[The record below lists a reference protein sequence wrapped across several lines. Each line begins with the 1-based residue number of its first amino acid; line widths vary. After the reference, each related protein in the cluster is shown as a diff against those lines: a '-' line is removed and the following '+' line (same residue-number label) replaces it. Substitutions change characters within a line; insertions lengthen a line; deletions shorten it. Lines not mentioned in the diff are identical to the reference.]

1 MSNVPKIE
9 PIKITE
15 YTSKQSK
22 YDVVAKLPL
31 RDIILGPS
39 GSGKGILLQNLILN
53 IYKDCFDRIY
63 IFSPSI
69 FVDKT
74 WSPVIEHINKDLK
87 VNTEKEKCLFDTF
100 DTEELSN
107 IVETQK
113 KIAEHMKSQNYKK
126 IYQILIIIDDWADDY
141 KASHNPVLNSLFTKG
156 RHSFISVIVSSQKF
170 RALSN
175 IMRVNAVNLYVFRLR
190 NVGDLDAFVEEVSAV
205 ASKKELLNLYHIA
218 TEEAYSFLF
227 IKLNSKKV
235 NDMFYLRF
243 EKRLLLE

>member
-31 RDIILGPS
+31 RDIVLGPS

-53 IYKDCFDRIY
+53 VYRGCYDRIY

-74 WSPVIEHINKDLK
+74 WSPVIEYIKKDLN
-87 VNTEKEKCLFDTF
+87 VNVEKEKCLFDTF
-100 DTEELSN
+100 DTDELTH

-113 KIAEHMKSQNYKK
+113 KIAEHMKSQNYKR
-126 IYQILIIIDDWADDY
+126 IYQILIVIDDWADDY

-156 RHSFISVIVSSQKF
+156 RHSMISVIVSSQKF

-190 NVGDLDAFVEEVSAV
+190 NAGDLEAFVEEVSAV
-205 ASKKELLNLYHIA
+205 ASKKELLQLYQIA
-218 TEEAYSFLF
+218 TDEPYSFLF
-227 IKLNSKKV
+227 VKLNAKKV
-235 NDMFYLRF
+235 EDMFYLRF
-243 EKRLLLE
+243 EKNLY